1 MEGSKSEQ
9 SSALDDCQHADN
21 GVFQDEERV
30 AMEADAIL
38 EREAPVPAEAC
49 KDLKDV

>member
-1 MEGSKSEQ
+1 VEGSKSEQ

-30 AMEADAIL
+30 AMEADAMWN
-38 EREAPVPAEAC
+38 ERCQCQPKPVRI
-49 KDLKDV
+49 